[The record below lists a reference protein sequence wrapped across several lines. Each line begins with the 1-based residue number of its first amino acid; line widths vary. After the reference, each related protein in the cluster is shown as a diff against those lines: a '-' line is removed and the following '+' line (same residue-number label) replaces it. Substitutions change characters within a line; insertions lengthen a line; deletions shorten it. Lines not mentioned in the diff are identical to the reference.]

1 MRTGSTTTRSDIRLA
16 RWFSATTARPTRLS
30 RRVPRPAARLL
41 HAPQRRAGVA
51 LLEVVLGLALFFG
64 VAVAVLAGLSTC
76 VRSARDM
83 RLQAQAAD
91 LAITLLSEM
100 QLGAVEIE
108 DAGPMGYEDEA
119 LEDWSWEVTVTPI
132 VGNLTELEL
141 TRVEI
146 VIRNTPH
153 DYTHRLYH
161 LLSESP
167 VETEMAFGDQM

>member
-1 MRTGSTTTRSDIRLA
+1 MRTASTMRVGT
-16 RWFSATTARPTRLS
+16 SAG
-30 RRVPRPAARLL
+30 
-41 HAPQRRAGVA
+41 RRAGLA

-64 VAVAVLAGLSTC
+64 VAVAILAGLSAC
-76 VRSARDM
+76 VRAARDV
-83 RLQAQAAD
+83 RLQARAAD

-108 DAGPMGYEDEA
+108 DAGPMAYEDEA
-119 LEDWSWEVTVTPI
+119 LEDWSWEVVVTPVI
-132 VGNLTELEL
+132 GNLTELEL

-146 VIRNTPH
+146 VIYNTPH

-167 VETEMAFGDQM
+167 VETQMAFGDRM

>member
-1 MRTGSTTTRSDIRLA
+1 MRTGSTTTRSDVRLA
-16 RWFSATTARPTRLS
+16 RWFSATTAIATRLS
-30 RRVPRPAARLL
+30 RRVPRPAARLP

-64 VAVAVLAGLSTC
+64 VAVAILAGLSAC
-76 VRSARDM
+76 VRSARDL
-83 RLQAQAAD
+83 RLQARAAD

>member
-1 MRTGSTTTRSDIRLA
+1 MRTGSTMRVG
-16 RWFSATTARPTRLS
+16 TA
-30 RRVPRPAARLL
+30 AG
-41 HAPQRRAGVA
+41 RRAGLA

-64 VAVAVLAGLSTC
+64 VAVAILAGLSAC
-76 VRSARDM
+76 VRAARDV
-83 RLQAQAAD
+83 RLQARAAD

-108 DAGPMGYEDEA
+108 DAGPMAYEDEA
-119 LEDWSWEVTVTPI
+119 LEDWSWEVVVTPVI
-132 VGNLTELEL
+132 GNLTELEL

-146 VIRNTPH
+146 VIYNTPH

-167 VETEMAFGDQM
+167 VETQMAFGDPM